1 MTIDECIEA
10 LWRVK
15 RRYPDPDEAGKIEV
29 AIRVGFREGGKIES
43 LSLQAEPRDDENEIV
58 FEEKFEG
65 RQPESQMAEKIRSVL
80 RRYYGSDPWTGR
92 PCEDPGGACTAKDA
106 VIAITDILE

>member
-10 LWRVK
+10 LWRAK

-43 LSLQAEPRDDENEIV
+43 LSLQTNPRDDENEIV

-65 RQPESQMAEKIRSVL
+65 RQPETQLAEKIRPVM
-80 RRYYGSDPWTGR
+80 RRYYESDPWTGQ
-92 PCEDPGGACTAKDA
+92 PSKDFDDTYTAQEAVDA
-106 VIAITDILE
+106 IVDILE